1 MSSIVAAASPTDPRI
16 LQSIFME
23 DANLPVGG
31 ANCHVTYNTVKT
43 EIVSSEESQSPHYD
57 NSSPCYTLLQPMQR
71 NPSPVLTAGN
81 TEDHIQRHF
90 QRSPPPL
97 VYDDP
102 MQRRYQSSPRVFED
116 PGLKIETQF
125 DDIPS
130 GAVPQPTEYVPQV
143 EQQPDNFEE
152 SVLRALQ
159 EEIDHIC
166 HILEISPGIWYI
178 RKKFIS
184 EN

>member
-1 MSSIVAAASPTDPRI
+1 
-16 LQSIFME
+16 ME
-23 DANLPVGG
+23 DPNMAVGS

-43 EIVSSEESQSPHYD
+43 EIVSSEERQSPHYD

-71 NPSPVLTAGN
+71 NPSPVLIAGN
-81 TEDHIQRHF
+81 PEEQVQRHF

-102 MQRRYQSSPRVFED
+102 LQRRYQNSPRVFED
-116 PGLKIETQF
+116 GGLKIETQF
-125 DDIPS
+125 EDIPP
-130 GAVPQPTEYVPQV
+130 GAVPQQAEYVPQV
-143 EQQPDNFEE
+143 GQPENFEE

-166 HILEISPGIWYI
+166 HILEISPG
-178 RKKFIS
+178 K
-184 EN
+184 